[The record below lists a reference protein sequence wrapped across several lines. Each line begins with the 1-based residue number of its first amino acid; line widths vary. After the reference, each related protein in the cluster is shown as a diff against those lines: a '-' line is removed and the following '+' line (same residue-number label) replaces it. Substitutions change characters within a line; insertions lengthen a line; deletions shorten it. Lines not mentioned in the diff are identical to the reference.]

1 MIRPRHLLCYIVFSA
16 VLWSCKQTEPDYE
29 NANGMATCH
38 ITAGI
43 QNEIQTYASEQGG
56 IINVDKDTYDQR
68 YILEVYDG
76 DDCVYREVKITE
88 IGDYTDFNVRL
99 LAKKYTFAF
108 WADFT
113 PNNSLEDNL
122 YVTAAG
128 LDNITYNS
136 GVDLNRLS
144 DDCADAYCCIEE
156 IDLTNSSQ
164 KISNALL
171 KRSLGKIRFLAT
183 DTPQESTPVVATIR
197 LYGETIP
204 SSYNVLTATAAGSL
218 TVNDLHFSII
228 PEKTSI
234 NHIETVGYLLG
245 SLYLFADTQERT
257 YTATVTSFADEGMAT
272 QIGERTLE
280 LPVRTNKLTTVA
292 GGFFDR

>member
-99 LAKKYTFAF
+99 LAKNTHSPFGP
-108 WADFT
+108 T
-113 PNNSLEDNL
+113 SLPTI
-122 YVTAAG
+122 VWKTICTSRR
-128 LDNITYNS
+128 LD
-136 GVDLNRLS
+136 
-144 DDCADAYCCIEE
+144 
-156 IDLTNSSQ
+156 
-164 KISNALL
+164 
-171 KRSLGKIRFLAT
+171 
-183 DTPQESTPVVATIR
+183 
-197 LYGETIP
+197 
-204 SSYNVLTATAAGSL
+204 
-218 TVNDLHFSII
+218 
-228 PEKTSI
+228 
-234 NHIETVGYLLG
+234 
-245 SLYLFADTQERT
+245 
-257 YTATVTSFADEGMAT
+257 
-272 QIGERTLE
+272 
-280 LPVRTNKLTTVA
+280 
-292 GGFFDR
+292 

>member
-1 MIRPRHLLCYIVFSA
+1 MIRPRHLLYYIVFSA

-113 PNNSLEDNL
+113 SNNSLEDNL

-171 KRSLGKIRFLAT
+171 KRPLGKIRFLAT
-183 DTPQESTPVVATIR
+183 R

-204 SSYNVLTATAAGSL
+204 SSYNVLTGTAAGSL
-218 TVNDLHFSII
+218 TANDLHFSIM

-234 NHIETVGYLLG
+234 NQTETIGYLLG
-245 SLYLFADTQERT
+245 SLYLFADTQVRT

>member
-38 ITAGI
+38 ITTGI

-122 YVTAAG
+122 YVTATG

-144 DDCADAYCCIEE
+144 DDCADAYCCIKE

-257 YTATVTSFADEGMAT
+257 YTATVTSFADEGMAA